1 MKIIPYDLDYEII
14 EVFEEQNEDTTGNAK
29 DIKEYND
36 VYIGMNNYIFDD
48 ILV

>member
-1 MKIIPYDLDYEII
+1 MLIIPYDMEYEII
-14 EVFEEQNEDTTGNAK
+14 EVFEEQNEDTTQK